1 MIMKARLLLS
11 LLLTILFVPVAWADL
26 IKGLKYNGLAFTV
39 SPSMSDAWTDVPQD
53 GSTVHATLSN
63 NPVRMCWEFRLWNH
77 LTGSL
82 NLTSGLDVTTGTDI
96 TAEFFIYPNGHL
108 QAPKSFYIY
117 GTDVRTPNY
126 SSVNSTFSVNFRPVA
141 PTISASYA
149 GGFTAIG
156 GIDFPYYGSGQMID
170 YTPPIVS
177 GTVIWNDLAKAQHP
191 SSMLLL
197 GMSWRVD
204 GVAGQTVNMEY
215 LIGNQ
220 YATRRKYDLN

>member
-96 TAEFFIYPNGHL
+96 TAEFFIYPNGHP

-191 SSMLLL
+191 SSILPPCFCWECPGAWTAWPGKL
-197 GMSWRVD
+197 
-204 GVAGQTVNMEY
+204 
-215 LIGNQ
+215 
-220 YATRRKYDLN
+220 